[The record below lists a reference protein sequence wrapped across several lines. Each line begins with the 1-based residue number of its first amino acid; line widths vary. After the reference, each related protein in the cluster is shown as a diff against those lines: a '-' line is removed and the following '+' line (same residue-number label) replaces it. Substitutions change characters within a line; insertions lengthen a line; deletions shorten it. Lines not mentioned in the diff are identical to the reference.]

1 MSTTTTT
8 TAVEDEYTLL
18 LRSKLGD
25 EPAMDRMS
33 TSFESVFQ
41 RVDVKSQTFRDI
53 HQLSQAVNDID
64 MDFQKIRSDLW
75 RFDQQ
80 GFRDQNGQVL
90 QLTPRWIGYHD
101 RFKQIMEHSYR
112 SAVDASAFMD
122 QYCSLLPD
130 SGENIRVDDIPDMQ
144 LELEIFM
151 KELEGKTEAAQ
162 MTQNSFKTL
171 AEDVRLFAGVLKDAL
186 VRAGARLIFELNE
199 CQARLADL
207 QRRLDV
213 VNAKAQAMGLACAKV
228 ATAGADRGFSAA
240 ITVCPILGFL
250 VIGAFFGSIIVG
262 VCKADAYAK
271 EAASL
276 EKQINYCKRDLRE
289 LQGKE
294 QLLKEY
300 QDLFKTTQDDIAVLA
315 NKIDAISN
323 IWQCLKADMQKLHEE
338 LRLALKARALPS
350 RFLVKLR
357 TARKVYS
364 RLAELF
370 EEYAKGRA

>member
-1 MSTTTTT
+1 
-8 TAVEDEYTLL
+8 
-18 LRSKLGD
+18 
-25 EPAMDRMS
+25 MS

-151 KELEGKTEAAQ
+151 KELEGKTEVAQ

-186 VRAGARLIFELNE
+186 PAWPIFSGVSTCMHTHIFLMHSLISSSI
-199 CQARLADL
+199 R
-207 QRRLDV
+207 

-228 ATAGADRGFSAA
+228 ATAGAASGFAAA

-250 VIGAFFGSIIVG
+250 AVGAFFGSIIVG
-262 VCKADAYAK
+262 ACKADAYAK

-276 EKQINYCKRDLRE
+276 EEQINDCTRDLRE

-338 LRLALKARALPS
+338 LRLALTVRALPR
-350 RFLVKLR
+350 RFLVRLR